1 MGERLLGVTHQK
13 LKIIILF
20 VYVYVDVPMSFCTLT
35 LTFCVRFVV
44 VNLVTKQN
52 FIVSDLPLS

>member
-1 MGERLLGVTHQK
+1 MGERLLGVTHRK
-13 LKIIILF
+13 LRIIYCLF
-20 VYVYVDVPMSFCTLT
+20 MYNVDVPMSFCTLT

-52 FIVSDLPLS
+52 FVVSDLPLS

>member
-13 LKIIILF
+13 LRIIYCLF
-20 VYVYVDVPMSFCTLT
+20 MYNVDVPMSFCTLT

-44 VNLVTKQN
+44 VIKQN
-52 FIVSDLPLS
+52 FVVSDLPLS